1 MLNENSQIGKKYVD
15 EKREANV
22 QNCIYDWNSWVIT
35 DNVRCEAAG
44 DQLSRLSARVSTS
57 PAPALVQA
65 WAFRSFLIKQMIYFD
80 KV

>member
-15 EKREANV
+15 KKREANV
-22 QNCIYDWNSWVIT
+22 QNCIYDWNSW
-35 DNVRCEAAG
+35 
-44 DQLSRLSARVSTS
+44 VSTS